1 MYILIFF
8 SDVKFLSILHGLSY
22 LFSFFQNIPH
32 LKITKLILKFMLKD
46 REEQKHF
53 EKAI

>member
-8 SDVKFLSILHGLSY
+8 SDVKFLSILGLSY

-46 REEQKHF
+46 QEEQKHF
-53 EKAI
+53 EKAT